1 MFYTTTVS
9 GTPVTEQINI
19 DELFKTPNSE
29 RNKLVYPGDVLY
41 VPKAPQVYVYGEV
54 QRPGMYKIDKNMTV
68 MQAIAKAG
76 GLTVR
81 GTQRSVKLHR
91 KDPTNEVVKQT
102 PSLTNLLQDED
113 VLYIEES
120 LL

>member
-1 MFYTTTVS
+1 MTTC
-9 GTPVTEQINI
+9 
-19 DELFKTPNSE
+19 SE
-29 RNKLVYPGDVLY
+29 RQLLKKNKEVYPGDVLY

-76 GLTVR
+76 GLTIR

-91 KDPTNEVVKQT
+91 KNEQSEVVKQT
-102 PSLTNLLQDED
+102 PGLTSVLQDED

>member
-1 MFYTTTVS
+1 
-9 GTPVTEQINI
+9 
-19 DELFKTPNSE
+19 
-29 RNKLVYPGDVLY
+29 
-41 VPKAPQVYVYGEV
+41 
-54 QRPGMYKIDKNMTV
+54 MYKIDKNMTV

-76 GLTVR
+76 GLTTR

-91 KDPTNEVVKQT
+91 KDEQNKVVKQS
-102 PSLTNLLQDED
+102 PNLTNVLQDED